1 MVDYDELDAMLLQE
15 EEKQAEEELK
25 KQGERLEAEKIRMEA
40 LSEEEREFLDE
51 HYEFDR
57 SRAEMVRNKLELAL
71 ESARK
76 DYDQIPRDIKNAR
89 QDMLGYIVAWLFH
102 TGGYPIVYR
111 FGRGN
116 TLSVV
121 AFSLLGIFW
130 LYYTAKFFVKV
141 LDAIANYCVLTNK
154 KRVSGYVEANKV
166 LTFQKKQDLALE
178 RIRYLKDQLTKLEN
192 FERKMEHQHGLTES
206 DAEEMSALSHIR
218 EFTTPYREMTVKFRE
233 CVNYIVKGTA
243 D

>member
-15 EEKQAEEELK
+15 DKKQAAEELK
-25 KQGERLEAEKIRMEA
+25 KQEERQASEKSRMEA
-40 LSEEEREFLDE
+40 LSEEEKEYLDE
-51 HYEFDR
+51 RFEFDR
-57 SRAEMVRNKLELAL
+57 SRAEVVRNRLELAL
-71 ESARK
+71 EAARK

-89 QDMLGYIVAWLFH
+89 QDMLGYIFAWLFH
-102 TGGYPIVYR
+102 TAVYPVIYR
-111 FGRGN
+111 FGRN
-116 TLSVV
+116 YTLSFV

-130 LYYTAKFFVKV
+130 LYYTGKFFVKV
-141 LDAIANYCVLTNK
+141 LDAIANYWVLTNK

-178 RIRYLKDQLTKLEN
+178 RIRYLKEQLTKLEN
-192 FERKMEHQHGLTES
+192 FERKMEHQHGLSES
-206 DAEEMSALSHIR
+206 DVTAMSALANIK
-218 EFTTPYREMTVKFRE
+218 EFTTPYHEMTVKFRD